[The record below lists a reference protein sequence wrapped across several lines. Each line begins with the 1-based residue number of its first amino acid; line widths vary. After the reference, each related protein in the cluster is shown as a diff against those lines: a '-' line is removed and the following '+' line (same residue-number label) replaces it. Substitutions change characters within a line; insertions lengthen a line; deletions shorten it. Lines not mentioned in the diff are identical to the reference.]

1 MKSTTKSK
9 LKYNR
14 EVYKRFEF
22 NVRRDSMLYGIIER
36 YKQDP
41 DNNFSEL
48 IKTSLC
54 KYFGIDRD
62 EADFIY
68 VPYHYGRNGEHII
81 NNVLDKYF
89 QQ

>member
-9 LKYNR
+9 LKYNL
-14 EVYKRFEF
+14 EAYKRFEF

-48 IKTSLC
+48 IKACLC
-54 KYFGIDRD
+54 KHFGIDRD
-62 EADFIY
+62 EADFFY